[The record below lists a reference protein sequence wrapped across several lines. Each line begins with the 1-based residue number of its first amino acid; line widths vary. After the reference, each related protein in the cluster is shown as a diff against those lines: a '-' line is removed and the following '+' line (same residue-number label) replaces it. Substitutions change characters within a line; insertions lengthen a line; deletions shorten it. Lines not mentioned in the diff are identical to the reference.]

1 MKYLNYFLIA
11 FLFFLTGNLLAQNK
25 NEAESQYNLP
35 PGTVLKQKIL
45 LVDLSYKL
53 TGEVSYQEYSE
64 SDLNVIKELSKEEF
78 ENLKNIDIEYYNYYT
93 KGLSFFKGLSDKVKK
108 VYSEK
113 ELWYIYVFDLKL
125 KEKLEMIK

>member
-1 MKYLNYFLIA
+1 MKYPNYFLIA
-11 FLFFLTGNLLAQNK
+11 FLFFLTSNLLAQNK

-108 VYSEK
+108 IYSEK
-113 ELWYIYVFDLKL
+113 ELWYIYVFDQKL
-125 KEKLEMIK
+125 KEKLVMIK